1 MQQKPRKQKSQSGKA
16 KEAMPKKHA
25 QKPGMKRSRNGVQI
39 PPIAEYKEFKAI
51 PSVVT
56 RTGKDSAII
65 SFCQPLTTIK
75 ENLGANNCFANGS
88 LAETYSTNSIVFGP
102 STLNGP
108 LLNNAQPWSEF
119 RFRRVKLVY
128 HPACPSTTS
137 GAFAVG
143 VSFQQPVKAAG
154 DLSSFATIQSVTIGY
169 NGCYWKSWELN
180 VPLEDPGFKRVDYE
194 ISGSVQD
201 VLGAPFTLC
210 GRNSEDGLSTVVRG
224 YITIH
229 GEIEVRNA
237 IPVQGVT
244 FQVRSKSDRNLMVE
258 AYKLLCPAP
267 IHNHE
272 PEVPSEAP
280 QDELVRKLSEIFKQ
294 TKVSSASSVG
304 SGRSWQ

>member
-1 MQQKPRKQKSQSGKA
+1 MQAMASANLARSMLQGKPKSRKPAKKAGTKRDRSGSQI
-16 KEAMPKKHA
+16 
-25 QKPGMKRSRNGVQI
+25 V
-39 PPIAEYKEFKAI
+39 PIAEYKEFKAV
-51 PSVVT
+51 PSIVT
-56 RTGKDSAII
+56 RTGKDSALI
-65 SFCQPLTTIK
+65 SFCQPLTTIR
-75 ENLGANNCFANGS
+75 ESLGTDICFLNNS
-88 LAETYSTNSIVFGP
+88 LAETFSTNAIVFGP

-119 RFRRVKLVY
+119 RFRRCKLVY

-137 GAFAVG
+137 GAFAIG
-143 VSFQQPVKAAG
+143 VSFQQPAKAVG
-154 DLSSFATIQSVTIGY
+154 DLSSFATIQSATIGY
-169 NGCYWKSWELN
+169 NGSYWKSWELN

-194 ISGSVQD
+194 IAGTLQD

-210 GRNSEDGLSTVVRG
+210 GRNSEDGLAAAVRG

-229 GEIEVRNA
+229 GEIEVRCA

-244 FQVRSKSDRNLMVE
+244 MHVRSKSDRSLLME

-267 IHNHE
+267 THNQE
-272 PEVPSEAP
+272 PEVAPEAP
-280 QDELVRKLSEIFKQ
+280 RDELLRKLSDLFKQ